1 MRPTPTGPMRTA
13 RAFTRAK
20 PITSVITRALPRRAA
35 DFRIPWYVFR
45 VCSTGV
51 LEGRIIRFGWRLWI
65 HVFFYWEYASP
76 IAGLSRLAALQAVD
90 QLGLPFCDAFAA
102 VSGSLQMSLKLFP
115 AQVVNE
121 SMSKPFHFFGPGAD
135 RRLIAK
141 DECF

>member
-35 DFRIPWYVFR
+35 DFRIPWHDFR

-65 HVFFYWEYASP
+65 HVFLNWECPSP
-76 IAGLSRLAALQAVD
+76 VGGRNRLAAGGANAHV
-90 QLGLPFCDAFAA
+90 GLPFLSTQGRVLTGD
-102 VSGSLQMSLKLFP
+102 
-115 AQVVNE
+115 
-121 SMSKPFHFFGPGAD
+121 
-135 RRLIAK
+135 
-141 DECF
+141 